1 MAGKGRYHTAG
12 KESQT
17 TTKRG
22 CAGGK
27 EMRAPIIEEAKR
39 KRDRNGVMSHEW
51 TARASSNSGGSRR
64 SLILLNRSSHELQT
78 GGHDEGE
85 GVE

>member
-1 MAGKGRYHTAG
+1 MAHGREGAISYSRG

-39 KRDRNGVMSHEW
+39 K
-51 TARASSNSGGSRR
+51 
-64 SLILLNRSSHELQT
+64 
-78 GGHDEGE
+78 
-85 GVE
+85 